1 MINARMDVLND
12 EVIQKCRSR
21 NIEVRILKNSK
32 ANCMVFTT
40 NNRTRREFEVTFLKG
55 SHFRISSRFLGYK
68 KVMMSDDAD
77 FFTDDDPDGRRK
89 RFNIVLDEKDAVN
102 RLLMRM
108 LEYGFDDI
116 PEVQLC

>member
-1 MINARMDVLND
+1 
-12 EVIQKCRSR
+12 
-21 NIEVRILKNSK
+21 
-32 ANCMVFTT
+32 
-40 NNRTRREFEVTFLKG
+40 
-55 SHFRISSRFLGYK
+55 
-68 KVMMSDDAD
+68 MSDDAD

-108 LEYGFDDI
+108 LEYGFDDM